1 MEINLTLVR
10 SEDFG
15 NVKCDFWRDENDN
28 IFMTAEQL
36 GMALDYSNGRKGI
49 DNLASR
55 NEYIKGSEFS
65 VALIMRGTDGK
76 HYNTRVFTEDG
87 IYEVTLLAKTSKA
100 KEFRGWIRKILKG
113 LRTGELVLKNN
124 LVNDYMTMS
133 EEDRAIAYFQQMK
146 QNKIMT
152 PKAEAYDDFMKGK
165 NAQTM
170 KKVAKTLDIGR
181 NKLFAFLR
189 ENKILMSDNLPYQ
202 KYMNRSYFE
211 VIQTPVKMGNDI
223 LDHPQTLVTP
233 RGIEYISK
241 LLKNKY
247 TT

>member
-1 MEINLTLVR
+1 MENNLTLVR

-15 NVKCDFWRDENDN
+15 NVKCDFWRDENSN
-28 IFMTAEQL
+28 FFMTAEQL
-36 GMALDYSNGRKGI
+36 GMALDYCNPRISIG
-49 DNLASR
+49 NLVNR
-55 NEYIKGSEFS
+55 NSYVKSEEFS
-65 VALIMRGTDGK
+65 GVTKLITPSGYQEM
-76 HYNTRVFTEDG
+76 RVFTEDG

-211 VIQTPVKMGNDI
+211 VIQTPVKKGNDV